1 MIILLKQLSSD
12 GHTIVLITHDPEV
25 AQHAHRRI
33 DISDGRI
40 ISDPGPNPG
49 ASENAKPLEHTGA
62 LHGEPPFRNEV
73 IEGTKTAFRSPSSN
87 IFRTVLTLLGIVIGV
102 ASVIADRKSTR
113 LNSSHVARS
122 YAVFC

>member
-1 MIILLKQLSSD
+1 MNGGQIILADEPTGALDSHSGAEVIKLLKQLSAD

-49 ASENAKPLEHTGA
+49 ASENANLWNTPAHRPGDHRFAIK
-62 LHGEPPFRNEV
+62 
-73 IEGTKTAFRSPSSN
+73 GTKAPKPPIR
-87 IFRTVLTLLGIVIGV
+87 
-102 ASVIADRKSTR
+102 
-113 LNSSHVARS
+113 
-122 YAVFC
+122 